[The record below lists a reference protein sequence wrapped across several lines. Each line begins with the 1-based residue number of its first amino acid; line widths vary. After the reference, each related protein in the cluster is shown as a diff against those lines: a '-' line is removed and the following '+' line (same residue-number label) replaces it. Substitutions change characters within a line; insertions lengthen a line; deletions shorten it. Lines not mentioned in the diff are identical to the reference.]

1 MAGRATVGEQ
11 LVRRFAGVEILRGR
25 KRCRQHDACCS
36 NSPKTHQRRD
46 DLAPRSNERSQCRPL
61 ARGSRSRRQQLIELG
76 RSIGFAI
83 LIGDDDPPAFARP
96 NLRLRHDEQPALAG
110 KTALLVIAF
119 CDHFIG
125 QCASPCVALHPFS
138 SWQRALAAIRRERGN
153 LVPSAAALCA
163 GTGSSRATEVTTP
176 HHQRDSACR
185 ELCSPPCPQPRR
197 PMIRAAAA
205 SGQAAWCYANPYAVQ
220 GRQPGAGPSPPRR
233 SRSCPAIPSVDAD
246 DVWPAEI
253 DQPLH
258 GR

>member
-25 KRCRQHDACCS
+25 KRRGQHDRGCG
-36 NSPKTHQRRD
+36 NSPKNHWRRD

-61 ARGSRSRRQQLIELG
+61 ARASRSRRQQLIEFR
-76 RSIGFAI
+76 RSIGLAI

-125 QCASPCVALHPFS
+125 QCTSPCVALHPFS

-163 GTGSSRATEVTTP
+163 GTGSSRATEVNTP

-185 ELCSPPCPQPRR
+185 ELCSPPC
-197 PMIRAAAA
+197 RAAAETYDPRAATA
-205 SGQAAWCYANPYAVQ
+205 SGQAAWC
-220 GRQPGAGPSPPRR
+220 
-233 SRSCPAIPSVDAD
+233 
-246 DVWPAEI
+246 
-253 DQPLH
+253 
-258 GR
+258 

>member
-1 MAGRATVGEQ
+1 MAGRAAVGEQ
-11 LVRRFAGVEILRGR
+11 LVRRFAGVEILCGR
-25 KRCRQHDACCS
+25 KRRRQHDASCGNGS
-36 NSPKTHQRRD
+36 KNHQRRD
-46 DLAPRSNERSQCRPL
+46 NLAPRSNERSQCCPL

-153 LVPSAAALCA
+153 LVPSAAALCPAPVPAERRRSIRRISMRFGLPGA
-163 GTGSSRATEVTTP
+163 G
-176 HHQRDSACR
+176 
-185 ELCSPPCPQPRR
+185 
-197 PMIRAAAA
+197 
-205 SGQAAWCYANPYAVQ
+205 CYANSLCGANPPT
-220 GRQPGAGPSPPRR
+220 GRRPIAAATEPIIPR
-233 SRSCPAIPSVDAD
+233 D
-246 DVWPAEI
+246 
-253 DQPLH
+253 PLS
-258 GR
+258 GCG